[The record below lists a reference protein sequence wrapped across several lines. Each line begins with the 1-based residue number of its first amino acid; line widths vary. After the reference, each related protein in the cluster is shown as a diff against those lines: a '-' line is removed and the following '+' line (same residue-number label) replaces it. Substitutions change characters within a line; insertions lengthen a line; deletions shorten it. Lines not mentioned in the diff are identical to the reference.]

1 MSLLSEMQKHGLAD
15 CDYNRQFF
23 TLDEL
28 YKSYCYR
35 AAKQGFQALSF
46 NSWRYCHKANIT
58 L

>member
-15 CDYNRQFF
+15 CEFNRQFF

-46 NSWRYCHKANIT
+46 NAWHSCYKANIT

>member
-1 MSLLSEMQKHGLAD
+1 MSLIQEMQKHGLAD
-15 CDYNRQFF
+15 CEFNQQFF

-28 YKSYCYR
+28 YRSYCYR

-46 NSWRYCHKANIT
+46 NAWHSCYKANIT